1 MPQVEEL
8 TPSQFRA
15 RWPEPTPDEVL
26 LLDVREAGELQ
37 IASIAEAVHMPMNE
51 VPGRLGELDESRPIV
66 VVCHSGGRSRRVS
79 EFLAARGFEQVFN
92 LTGGIDAWSRE
103 IDPGIPRY

>member
-8 TPSQFRA
+8 TPSELRD
-15 RWPEPTPDEVL
+15 RWPEPKRSEVV
-26 LLDVREAGELQ
+26 LLDVREASELE
-37 IASIAEAVHMPMNE
+37 IARIDEAIHIPMNE
-51 VPGRLGELDESRPIV
+51 VPGRLAELDESRPV
-66 VVCHSGGRSRRVS
+66 VVICHSGARSRRVA
-79 EFLAARGFEQVFN
+79 EFLAARGFEAVFN